1 MTDIKNTWKKPAE
14 SLLLGRKIVSVDFL
28 DLQDTEALGWVN
40 SSVVITLD
48 NGTIIYP
55 SRDDEGNDAGA
66 IHYIKKGDEDYVIP
80 TIPNRFV

>member
-1 MTDIKNTWKKPAE
+1 MTDIKNTWKKKAE

-28 DLQDTEALGWVN
+28 DLQETEALGWVN